1 MQCPLREQTQNVGL
15 TSPKATPSS
24 PASLCHKALRFKQRN
39 QLMADILK
47 HRTNNPIR
55 RLLPQQQ
62 ILNLPQRARLPLI
75 HKMIPTARIAIQH
88 RRRLDVL
95 FPIRFAP
102 LALERVVRIARRA
115 GLELEQLFQRIKRE
129 MALDVL
135 CGVDDAGGERLL
147 V

>member
-1 MQCPLREQTQNVGL
+1 MLKTPQNCLACPVV
-15 TSPKATPSS
+15 TPAKLVHTRDIVPVS
-24 PASLCHKALRFKQRN
+24 Q

-47 HRTNNPIR
+47 HRTNNLIR

-62 ILNLPQRARLPLI
+62 ILYLPQRPCLPI
-75 HKMIPTARIAIQH
+75 VHEMVPTTRIAIQH
-88 RRRLDVL
+88 RRRLEIL
-95 FPIRFAP
+95 FPIRLAA

-115 GLELEQLFQRIKRE
+115 GLELKQLPQGIQCE